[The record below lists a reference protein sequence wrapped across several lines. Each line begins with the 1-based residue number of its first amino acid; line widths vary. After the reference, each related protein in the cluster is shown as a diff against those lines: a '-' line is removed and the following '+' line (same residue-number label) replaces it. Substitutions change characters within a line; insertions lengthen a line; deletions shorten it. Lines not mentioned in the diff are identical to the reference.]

1 MKRPI
6 HFLALIFV
14 VPVILIFQF
23 CMEEPQP
30 QSHFIPE
37 INEFVIV
44 PPQPTSKE
52 QVNMVTYDCK
62 YNVLA
67 SVSTKGKEIV
77 VKKRFNGQMKWP
89 CILRYDTIPLGRL
102 NQGNYMV
109 TLLIIDTNPFVKDS
123 VSVQETFMLKV
134 GK

>member
-67 SVSTKGKEIV
+67 SS
-77 VKKRFNGQMKWP
+77 
-89 CILRYDTIPLGRL
+89 
-102 NQGNYMV
+102 
-109 TLLIIDTNPFVKDS
+109 
-123 VSVQETFMLKV
+123 
-134 GK
+134 